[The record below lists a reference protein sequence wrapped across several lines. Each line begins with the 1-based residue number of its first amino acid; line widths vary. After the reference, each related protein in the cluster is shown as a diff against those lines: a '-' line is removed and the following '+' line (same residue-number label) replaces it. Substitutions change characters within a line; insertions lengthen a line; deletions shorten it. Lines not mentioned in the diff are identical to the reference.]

1 MIDVITN
8 RIFRFDLHHLR
19 PRLIPLPILI
29 QTGDRLRTNF
39 CDIRLPLLCF
49 LDLVSLSNT
58 NGVQNTKISNWSA
71 RITFTKHIYKL
82 SESTVR
88 KLYCAR
94 LKVNKFKYTVGGV
107 LSNHPCVNKFV
118 RAVPAHTTKHYASVC
133 EPGIITRFPSFP
145 LKCAP

>member
-1 MIDVITN
+1 M
-8 RIFRFDLHHLR
+8 LW
-19 PRLIPLPILI
+19 
-29 QTGDRLRTNF
+29 QTGYSVSIYTTYDRGWFHYQFWYRRLRTNF

-49 LDLVSLSNT
+49 LDLVVSNWKINI
-58 NGVQNTKISNWSA
+58 NGVENTKISNWSV
-71 RITFTKHIYKL
+71 RITFTKHICKL

-94 LKVNKFKYTVGGV
+94 LKVNKFKYTVGDV

-133 EPGIITRFPSFP
+133 EPSIITRFPSFP